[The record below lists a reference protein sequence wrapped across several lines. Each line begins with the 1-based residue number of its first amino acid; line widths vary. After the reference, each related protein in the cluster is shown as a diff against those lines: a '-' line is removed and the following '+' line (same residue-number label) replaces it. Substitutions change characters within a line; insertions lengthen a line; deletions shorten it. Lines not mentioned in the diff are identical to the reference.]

1 MRVPKWNIY
10 CDATVSILYVLMYV
24 IFILIL
30 APQTYTY
37 NLLDCIYFQSLAV
50 MFTLVFYSFYR
61 KYKHFQWSEIL
72 VFRVA
77 YAISITTLINQ
88 TLDTFQIVHIGN
100 IYLVIL
106 QFIIIFLST
115 ILCKWFTTSKH

>member
-10 CDATVSILYVLMYV
+10 CDAVVSIIYVLMYV
-24 IFILIL
+24 VFILIF
-30 APQTYTY
+30 APQTYEY
-37 NLLDCIYFQSLAV
+37 NLLDCIYYQGLAII
-50 MFTLVFYSFYR
+50 FTLMFYSFYR
-61 KYKHFQWSEIL
+61 KYKHFSWDEIL
-72 VFRVA
+72 VFRIA

-88 TLDTFQIVHIGN
+88 TLDTFKIVHIGN

-115 ILCKWFTTSKH
+115 ILCKWYITSKR

>member
-1 MRVPKWNIY
+1 MRVTKWNIY
-10 CDATVSILYVLMYV
+10 CDAIVSILYVLMYV
-24 IFILIL
+24 VFILIL
-30 APQTYTY
+30 APITYEY
-37 NLLDCIYFQSLAV
+37 NLLDCLYYQGLAV
-50 MFTLVFYSFYR
+50 IFTIVFYSFYR
-61 KYKHFQWSEIL
+61 KYKSLHWSEHL